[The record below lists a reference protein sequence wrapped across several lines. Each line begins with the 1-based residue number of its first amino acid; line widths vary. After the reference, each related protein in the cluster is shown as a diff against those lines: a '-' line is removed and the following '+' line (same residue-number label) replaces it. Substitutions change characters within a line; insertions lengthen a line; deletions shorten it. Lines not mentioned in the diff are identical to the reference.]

1 MIEARKNKKP
11 LLIKIAVIALGI
23 TAIGFLL
30 IYCLAPKD
38 TSLTRLQKSG
48 VIRIGY
54 AIEAP
59 YAYLK
64 PGGGVTGES
73 PEIAKLV
80 AARLGISQ
88 VEWRLVEFDA
98 LISELESGRIDVIA
112 AGMFITPERAKQV
125 NFSNPTFHVRQG
137 LLVAKGNPR
146 QIHSYQQAALQIDIK
161 IAVLSGA
168 VEEGLLRELGFTDP
182 QLLIVPDAQTGRVAV
197 ESGLADG
204 LALSSP
210 TIQWMALQNQLG
222 RTEMAQPFDQPEQAL
237 QQRLGYGAFAFRKSD
252 TQLLSAWNQEL
263 KTLVGSSEHLQLVS
277 KFGLTAA
284 EMPGNITAQEVIV
297 P

>member
-1 MIEARKNKKP
+1 VIEARKNKKP
-11 LLIKIAVIALGI
+11 LLTKIAVIVLGI
-23 TAIGFLL
+23 TTIVFL
-30 IYCLAPKD
+30 IIIWLAPRD
-38 TSLTRLQKSG
+38 TSLTRLQKTG

-80 AARLGISQ
+80 AASLGIGR

-98 LISELESGRIDVIA
+98 LISELESDRIDVIA

-125 NFSNPTFHVRQG
+125 SFSNPTFHVREG
-137 LLVAKGNPR
+137 LLVAKDNPK
-146 QIHSYQQAALQIDIK
+146 QIHSYAQAVAQSDTR

-168 VEEGLLRELGFTDP
+168 VEEELLREIGFAEP

-197 ESGLADG
+197 ETGLADG

-222 RTEMAQPFDQPEQAL
+222 RTEMAQPFEQPEQAQ

-252 TQLLSAWNQEL
+252 AQLLSAWNNAL
-263 KTLVGSSEHLQLVS
+263 KTLIGSSEHLQLVS
-277 KFGLTAA
+277 KFGLTEA
-284 EMPGNITAQEVIV
+284 EMPGNITAQEVIA